1 MILGLVAM
9 AAGCQKMTDEK
20 PVAYDEGQMRFEMKL
35 PSTKVTATEFE
46 EGDRIGLYV
55 TSYDAEPVPLQISG
69 NWANNVAAVKT
80 GADWV
85 TEKKIFWSEG
95 KMDVYAYYPY
105 MEISSV
111 DEQPFSVA
119 LDQNAPGDGE
129 ALGGYEA
136 SDFLW
141 AKTEGAVAPAD
152 DSDPSAAT
160 VALAFEHRLTKFVI
174 KLVKGPDYEGVFPEE
189 SELYIHN
196 VVPTATIDFATGAV
210 TKDIFGEPTT
220 IRARRVDDETF
231 EAIIVPQ
238 RVESR
243 RPFIELIANGVSYL
257 IEDTFNF
264 KAGMCHTLS
273 LVINSNP
280 DQVSVEIGGSVTGGW
295 PSGSEDS
302 GEAE

>member
-1 MILGLVAM
+1 MLCLAAM
-9 AAGCQKMTDEK
+9 AAGCQKMTDGPK
-20 PVAYDEGQMRFEMKL
+20 ADTPVYEEGQMRFEMNY
-35 PSTKVTATEFE
+35 PATKVTATEFE
-46 EGDRIGLYV
+46 EGDGIGLYV
-55 TSYDAEPVPLQISG
+55 TSYEAEPVPLQISG

-85 TEKKIFWSEG
+85 TAKKIFWSEG

-105 MEISSV
+105 MTVTSV

-119 LDQNAPGDGE
+119 LDQNAAGDAGT
-129 ALGGYEA
+129 LGGYEA

-141 AKTEGAVAPAD
+141 ARTSGAVEAD
-152 DSDPSAAT
+152 GA
-160 VALAFEHRLTKFVI
+160 VALAFEHRLTKFVV
-174 KLVKGPDYEGVFPEE
+174 KLVKGKDYEGELPDE

-210 TKDIFGEPTT
+210 TKDLFGEPAT
-220 IRARRVDDETF
+220 IRARKVDNETF

-264 KAGMCHTLS
+264 KTGMQHTLS
-273 LVINSNP
+273 LTINSNP
-280 DQVSVEIGGSVTGGW
+280 DQVSVEIGGAVVGGW
-295 PSGSEDS
+295 N
-302 GEAE
+302 

>member
-1 MILGLVAM
+1 MKKIYFMLCAAVM
-9 AAGCQKMTDEK
+9 AAGCQKMADDGRA
-20 PVAYDEGQMRFEMKL
+20 PVYDEGLMKFEMSL

-55 TSYDAEPVPLQISG
+55 TSYDSDPVPLQISG

-105 MEISSV
+105 MTVTSV

-129 ALGGYEA
+129 TLGGYEA

-141 AKTEGAVAPAD
+141 AKTEGAVAAD
-152 DSDPSAAT
+152 ES
-160 VALAFEHRLTKFVI
+160 VALTFEHRLTKFVI
-174 KLVKGPDYEGVFPEE
+174 KLAKGPDYEGVFPEE

-210 TKDIFGEPTT
+210 TKDIFGEPAT

-243 RPFIELIANGVSYL
+243 RPFLELIANGVSYL

-273 LVINSNP
+273 LTINSNP
-280 DQVSVEIGGSVTGGW
+280 DQVSVEIGGSITGGW
-295 PSGSEDS
+295 PTGSEDS
-302 GEAE
+302 GAAE

>member
-1 MILGLVAM
+1 MLCVAVA
-9 AAGCQKMTDEK
+9 AAGCHKMADEA
-20 PVAYDEGQMRFEMKL
+20 VVYEEGEMRFEVNH
-35 PSTKVTATEFE
+35 PATKATATDFE
-46 EGDRIGLYV
+46 EGDKIGLYV

-69 NWANNVAAVKT
+69 NWANNVAAALT
-80 GADWV
+80 SGNWV
-85 TEKKIFWSEG
+85 TSKKIFWSEG

-105 MEISSV
+105 MTVTSV

-119 LDQNAPGDGE
+119 LDQDAEGVDGG
-129 ALGGYEA
+129 LGGYEA

-141 AKTEGAVAPAD
+141 AKVEGAVAPAD
-152 DSDPSAAT
+152 DSDSSAAT
-160 VALAFEHRLTKFVI
+160 VSLAFEHRLTKFVI

-210 TKDIFGEPTT
+210 TKDMFGEPAT

-243 RPFIELIANGVSYL
+243 RPFIEYIANGVSYL
-257 IEDTFNF
+257 IEDTFHF
-264 KAGMCHTLS
+264 KTGMQHTLS
-273 LVINSNP
+273 LTINSNP
-280 DQVSVEIGGSVTGGW
+280 DQVSVEIGGAIVGGW
-295 PSGSEDS
+295 N
-302 GEAE
+302 